1 MQWQRSR
8 QPLGSQHSHPAG
20 VRQEIGQIF
29 DYNAVL
35 FDHKGR
41 RFVTG
46 VPRGDRIPYLY
57 HPTLP
62 ACGQVLS
69 APPQPLNS
77 TATKSS
83 RRRSRSK
90 RSHLLR
96 SRNPRQS
103 GHPARRAIACAAPF
117 GGPIPTRVIPARS
130 SKPAI
135 LSPAACFASVTT
147 GSASLAPQHYNRV
160 MMPRQRREKSCA
172 KSTESTSR
180 FTIGSAIAIT
190 SSHED
195 CFRLP

>member
-1 MQWQRSR
+1 VVTKGLNGHPAVAASVQNLAARKSPTRGGAGVREARVGLSRVPIDLARRSEKRFHLCFVRNFQTRAVSFARTRTAGKASRIPQLMQWQRSR

-69 APPQPLNS
+69 APPQP
-77 TATKSS
+77 AEFDRYKVFAETK
-83 RRRSRSK
+83 
-90 RSHLLR
+90 
-96 SRNPRQS
+96 
-103 GHPARRAIACAAPF
+103 
-117 GGPIPTRVIPARS
+117 PIEAKPPPPLPQPTPE
-130 SKPAI
+130 P
-135 LSPAACFASVTT
+135 P
-147 GSASLAPQHYNRV
+147 
-160 MMPRQRREKSCA
+160 
-172 KSTESTSR
+172 
-180 FTIGSAIAIT
+180 
-190 SSHED
+190 
-195 CFRLP
+195 

>member
-1 MQWQRSR
+1 MHSTNQLSRGRTLGKRWPSHPKQQWQRSR

-96 SRNPRQS
+96 SRSPRQS
-103 GHPARRAIACAAPF
+103 RPKSPPHRVRCTVR
-117 GGPIPTRVIPARS
+117 GPIPIRRS
-130 SKPAI
+130 RPDYRSQ
-135 LSPAACFASVTT
+135 LY
-147 GSASLAPQHYNRV
+147 GHRQSAS
-160 MMPRQRREKSCA
+160 
-172 KSTESTSR
+172 
-180 FTIGSAIAIT
+180 
-190 SSHED
+190 
-195 CFRLP
+195 RL